1 MTVNAPAPRSG
12 TMDVDRFMAFMET
25 RPKGEHWDLIDGVAV
40 MMAPASHAHRQIA
53 LNLCILLRSAF
64 AAQGLDLRAII
75 NTGVRSPGARY
86 FQPEPDVAVIPG
98 VAGYDLYSED
108 FQLAAEIL
116 SPSNSRQ
123 EIDLK
128 LHFYSEAPDNLYA
141 VVIEPRKLW
150 VEIYAKSRKW
160 EPVIL
165 ERPDDMIEMPE
176 FGLRCPVVDLYL
188 DTPLEPRRAG

>member
-1 MTVNAPAPRSG
+1 MTVNTPAPRSG
-12 TMDVDRFMAFMET
+12 TMDVDEFMAFMET

-40 MMAPASHAHRQIA
+40 MMAPASHAHQQIA
-53 LNLCILLRSAF
+53 LNLCVLLNGAF
-64 AAQGLDLRAII
+64 AAQILDLRAIF

-116 SPSNSRQ
+116 SPSNTRQ

-128 LHFYSEAPDNLYA
+128 LHFYREAPDNLYA
-141 VVIEPRKLW
+141 IVIEPRAFM
-150 VEIYAKSRKW
+150 VEIHARSKKW
-160 EPVIL
+160 EPMVHK
-165 ERPDDMIEMPE
+165 RPDDTIEMPE
-176 FGLRCPVVDLYL
+176 FGLRCLVSDLYL
-188 DTPLEPRRAG
+188 GTPLNPRRAR